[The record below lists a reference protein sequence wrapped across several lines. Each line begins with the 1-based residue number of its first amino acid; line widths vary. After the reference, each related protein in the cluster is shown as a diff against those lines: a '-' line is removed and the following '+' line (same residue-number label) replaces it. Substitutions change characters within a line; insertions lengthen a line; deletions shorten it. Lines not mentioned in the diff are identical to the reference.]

1 MESLN
6 RLPDRMIP
14 TQKLHLMSAIRVKI
28 NGMDYLF
35 FGPLIHDPDN
45 KFNVQ
50 EIEDMGMIPM
60 ATVTE
65 MLEKV
70 QTGEN
75 LYDCVQ

>member
-35 FGPLIHDPDN
+35 FGPIIHDPED

-50 EIEDMGMIPM
+50 EIEDLGLLPM
-60 ATVTE
+60 DSVTR
-65 MLEKV
+65 MLDKV
-70 QTGEN
+70 QSGEH
-75 LYDCVQ
+75 LFDGVQ

>member
-6 RLPDRMIP
+6 RLPDSMIP
-14 TQKLHLMSAIRVKI
+14 TRKLHLMNALRIKI

-35 FGPLIHDPDN
+35 FGPLINDPDN

-60 ATVTE
+60 SGVTE
-65 MLEKV
+65 MLQKV
-70 QTGEN
+70 QTGET
-75 LYDCVQ
+75 LYDGVQ

>member
-1 MESLN
+1 LESLN

-14 TQKLHLMSAIRVKI
+14 TQKLHLMSALRVKI

-35 FGPLIHDPDN
+35 FGPIIHDPED

-60 ATVTE
+60 DSVTR
-65 MLEKV
+65 MLDKV
-70 QTGEN
+70 QSGEH
-75 LYDCVQ
+75 LFDHVQ

>member
-14 TQKLHLMSAIRVKI
+14 TQKLHLMSALRVKI

-35 FGPLIHDPDN
+35 FGPTIHDPED

-50 EIEDMGMIPM
+50 EIEDLGLIPM
-60 ATVTE
+60 DSVTR
-65 MLEKV
+65 MLDRV
-70 QTGEN
+70 QSGEH
-75 LYDCVQ
+75 LFDHVQ

>member
-1 MESLN
+1 MESLS

-14 TQKLHLMSAIRVKI
+14 KQKLHLMIALRVKI

-35 FGPLIHDPDN
+35 FGPLINDPDN

-50 EIEDMGMIPM
+50 EIEDMGLIPM
-60 ATVTE
+60 ASVTE

-70 QTGEN
+70 QNGEQ
-75 LYDCVQ
+75 LYDGVQ

>member
-6 RLPDRMIP
+6 RLPDSMIP
-14 TQKLHLMSAIRVKI
+14 TRKLHLMSALRVKI

-35 FGPLIHDPDN
+35 FGPIIHDPED

-60 ATVTE
+60 DSVTR
-65 MLEKV
+65 MLDKV
-70 QTGEN
+70 QSGEH
-75 LYDCVQ
+75 LFDHVQ